1 MSVESLIAENAS
13 ILQDLAHD
21 QVLLNNILEE
31 AYTAIINK
39 GGTISAK
46 TFVALAPAIR
56 NLKVNISSLI
66 TSRQMVITPEPVTG
80 NIWYVKPNGTGDK
93 NGTSWEHA
101 FATRQEAVNAASYGD
116 HIRVWTGTYYL
127 ESKQYPKLGVSEYY
141 GFNDDGSWAKRN
153 PFVYPSIHD
162 ASFTDNNYEN
172 RSVTFLPEQVVDGI
186 WIQNVVSL
194 TMGGGAYLDAKSNFK
209 NCIML
214 NNSAVDGGGVYVN
227 TGGLLTNCIA
237 VNNIA
242 SRYGGGM
249 CGFGHSTITNCI
261 CANNIAPTG
270 GGIYLTSAQSIGCM
284 AVSNYGSGNGGG
296 IYCGNTSNST
306 GGIAMNNSASAF
318 GGGIVIDYGAISINC
333 ISINNYAKGSGGG
346 ISIVNNGAR
355 CYNNTTAM
363 NSAPL
368 GDNFS
373 IGGPQVN
380 TVCNCISWGGTMYV
394 STSTPN
400 ASIKI
405 YNCASNFPITG
416 VTNWDTKAD
425 IRNFIPLSTFPFVS
439 TGDNSYDN
447 SGAFYHANILGRTE
461 LALEFINNKLLPN
474 IPDLHLPGTS
484 PLIGAGYYEAGVTPE
499 FDADGVAR
507 PITPSIGAYEYV
519 P

>member
-39 GGTISAK
+39 GGAISAK

-56 NLKVNISSLI
+56 NLKVNIPSLI
-66 TSRQMVITPEPVTG
+66 TNRQMVITPEPVTG

-101 FATRQEAVNAASYGD
+101 FATRQEAVDAASSGD

-127 ESKQYPKLGVSEYY
+127 ESKQYPKPGVSEYY

-172 RSVTFLPEQVVDGI
+172 RSVTFLADQVVDGI
-186 WIQNVVSL
+186 WIQNVVSP
-194 TMGGGAYLDAKSNFK
+194 TNGGGAYLDAKSNFR

-214 NNSAVDGGGVYVN
+214 NNSAVNGGGVYVN

-237 VNNIA
+237 VNNIT
-242 SRYGGGM
+242 SGNGGGM
-249 CGFGHSTITNCI
+249 YGVNSTITNCI
-261 CANNIAPTG
+261 CANNIASYG
-270 GGIYLTSAQSIGCM
+270 GGIHLNPAQAIGCM
-284 AVSNYGSGNGGG
+284 LVSNYSVNAGGG
-296 IYCGNTSNST
+296 VYCGHYSSIT
-306 GGIAMNNSASAF
+306 GGIAMNNNSNV
-318 GGGIVIDYGAISINC
+318 GGGICFGYSVTGINC
-333 ISINNYAKGSGGG
+333 ISINNYAKSYGGG
-346 ISIVNNGAR
+346 ISMNDHLAR

-368 GDNFS
+368 GDNFH
-373 IGGPQVN
+373 IRATQLMV
-380 TVCNCISWGGTMYV
+380 VCNCISWGGDIYV
-394 STSTPN
+394 GVSN
-400 ASIKI
+400 APIKI

-416 VTNWDTKAD
+416 VANWDTNAD

-439 TGDNSYDN
+439 TGDISYDN

-484 PLIGAGYYEAGVTPE
+484 PLIGAGYYEAGVTPDL
-499 FDADGVAR
+499 DADGTVR
-507 PITPSIGAYEYV
+507 PLPPSIGAYEYV
-519 P
+519 A